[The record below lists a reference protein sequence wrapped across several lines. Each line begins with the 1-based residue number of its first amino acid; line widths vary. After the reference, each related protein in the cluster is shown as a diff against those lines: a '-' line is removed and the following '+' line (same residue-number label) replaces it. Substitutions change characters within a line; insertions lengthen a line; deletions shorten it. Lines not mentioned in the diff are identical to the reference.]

1 FYKTGTGSAGLGR
14 GFIFAL
20 GICSLLVKERL
31 YISATLLAM
40 LYGIA
45 IGPLAL
51 NWIDPQIEYSRYC
64 LAIEL
69 MIAGI
74 TLPKKYLS
82 GVAIYGYAFVP
93 VMTLMWLVSAAI
105 IKFTFGLPFLQ
116 ALAIGACVAPTDPVL
131 ANAILKGMFA
141 ETHVPLRLRNILTA
155 ESGANDGL
163 GYPFLF
169 LALFLMRLGG
179 GNAIG
184 AWFYVTW
191 VYQVVLRVAG
201 YVGRK
206 VLKYAKNTG
215 WIEHELFLL
224 SAISLALMLVGLCT
238 ILGTDDILCCF
249 VAGNSFTWDDW
260 YRIESEDTLLQQT
273 INDILSMTFFIANFL
288 SPWRI
293 SIAVV
298 LIIILRRLPAIV
310 ALYRLVPAINNW
322 KEALFAGWFGPI
334 GVSAIFYATETIK
347 QINEH
352 DDSNAGIVAKIVYP
366 IVCAVCS
373 GRLNCF
379 YPSSSSIWNIPNW
392 TKSKSSPDSK
402 KLGANHS
409 QDKPEMPS
417 ATYLAPIHDTA
428 GTRRTS
434 GCLRTRVV

>member
-1 FYKTGTGSAGLGR
+1 
-14 GFIFAL
+14 
-20 GICSLLVKERL
+20 
-31 YISATLLAM
+31 M

-51 NWIDPQIEYSRYC
+51 NWIDPSDWSSNQMQFIQEYSRYC

-69 MIAGI
+69 MVAGI
-74 TLPKKYLS
+74 TLPKKYLFKEWQS
-82 GVAIYGYAFVP
+82 MVMLLLP

-191 VYQVVLRVAG
+191 VYQILLSVVIGAVAG

-215 WIEHELFLL
+215 WIEDELFLL
-224 SAISLALMLVGLCT
+224 SAISLALLLVGLCT

-260 YRIESEDTLLQQT
+260 YRVESEDTWLQQT
-273 INDILSMTFFIANFL
+273 INDILSMTFFMYFGATIPWAEYTSANSL

-293 SIAVV
+293 SVAVV
-298 LIIILRRLPAIV
+298 LIIIFRRLPAIM
-310 ALYRLVPAINNW
+310 ALYRLAPAINNW

-334 GVSAIFYATETIK
+334 GVSAIFYAIETIK
-347 QINEH
+347 QIKEH
-352 DDSNAGIVAKIVYP
+352 DDSNSGIVAKIVYP
-366 IVCAVCS
+366 IVCAVVFGS
-373 GRLNCF
+373 VIVHGITIPVVLMGKHIKTTISLN
-379 YPSSSSIWNIPNW
+379 
-392 TKSKSSPDSK
+392 
-402 KLGANHS
+402 LGANHS

-417 ATYLAPIHDTA
+417 TTYI
-428 GTRRTS
+428 GTDFMTLQELDVPVDAYTHALS
-434 GCLRTRVV
+434 GAHPVNI

>member
-1 FYKTGTGSAGLGR
+1 
-14 GFIFAL
+14 
-20 GICSLLVKERL
+20 
-31 YISATLLAM
+31 M

-51 NWIDPQIEYSRYC
+51 NWIDPSYWSSNQMQFIQEYSRYC

-74 TLPKKYLS
+74 TLPKKYLFKEWQS
-82 GVAIYGYAFVP
+82 M
-93 VMTLMWLVSAAI
+93 VMLLLPIMALMWLVSAAI
-105 IKFTFGLPFLQ
+105 IKFTFSLPFLQ
-116 ALAIGACVAPTDPVL
+116 ALTIGACVTPTDPVL
-131 ANAILKGMFA
+131 ANSILKGMFA
-141 ETHVPLRLRNILTA
+141 ETHVPLRLRNILAA

-163 GYPFLF
+163 GCPFLF

-191 VYQVVLRVAG
+191 VYQVVLSVVIGRVAG

-224 SAISLALMLVGLCT
+224 SAISLALLLVGLCA

-260 YRIESEDTLLQQT
+260 YHVESEDTWLQQT
-273 INDILSMTFFIANFL
+273 INDILSMTFFMYFGATIPWAEYTSANFL

-293 SIAVV
+293 SVAVV
-298 LIIILRRLPAIV
+298 LIIILRHLPAIV

-334 GVSAIFYATETIK
+334 GVSAIFYAIETIK
-347 QINEH
+347 QIKDH
-352 DDSNAGIVAKIVYP
+352 DGSNAGIVAKIVYP
-366 IVCAVCS
+366 IVCAVVFGS
-373 GRLNCF
+373 VIVHGITIPIVLMGKHIKTTISLNCF
-379 YPSSSSIWNIPNW
+379 YPSGSSI
-392 TKSKSSPDSK
+392 
-402 KLGANHS
+402 
-409 QDKPEMPS
+409 
-417 ATYLAPIHDTA
+417 
-428 GTRRTS
+428 
-434 GCLRTRVV
+434 